1 MSVLDPERVMR
12 TLEERVSDK
21 IKSFFP
27 LTGKKH
33 SLVVRDVYTDKEVD
47 VDDVHDQKRARL
59 RGKTWSTG
67 VYGNLDLVDNAT
79 GKVLDR
85 SDGVKLLSLPKITR
99 RYSYI
104 IEGAEYQADNQWRLK
119 SGVYARE
126 KANGELET
134 QFNLAKGRGFRM
146 EFDPPKR
153 RFLISYGTANVPL
166 LPVLQ
171 AMGVP
176 DDQIRKAWG
185 DQVYAAAAAQKG
197 KGQLVKLAKALEP
210 YKPVENDTDAIPVIR
225 AAYDNTVLNA
235 DTTAITL
242 GKPYERVTG
251 EALLSSAN
259 KLLGIS
265 RGEREVDNRDS
276 LRFKELWSIEDHIP
290 ERIQNSGKRIRLK
303 MMNNLDRK
311 DQVRSIV
318 TNDVFNVPVKAF
330 FTSTSLSQQT
340 SQVNPLDMLG
350 GFLRTTIMGPGGI
363 SNENAV
369 GVDAKM
375 IDSSFLGFVDPVH
388 TPEGSKSG
396 VSGHLALGVSK
407 RGVEP
412 TIRVWDTQAKVFAD
426 KTPTELAR
434 KSLAFADQYDF
445 EKGKEPRPR
454 GKVVTVI
461 PSGGTDPE
469 MVDPKDVGYIM
480 QSPKT
485 VFSMTANLVPFVASD
500 QSNRAGMATRHMEQA
515 ISLKSREEP
524 LVQTVS
530 GNPNER
536 YGTWEK
542 IVGSLNSHAAPLSGK
557 VESITDDAIT
567 LIGEDK
573 KRHVVQLY
581 DNFPLNDA
589 KAFISSYPTV
599 KVGDTVEKGQ
609 LLADTNFTKNGT
621 LSIGTNLRIAF
632 LPYKGLVFED
642 GIVISE
648 TASQKLLSEHLHKS
662 RAYLDTEMYLGL
674 KKFRANYPGVVTE
687 ENAKKLDE
695 DGVIKK
701 GELVKPGDVIMTILQ
716 KSDPS
721 SEQLMLKGIHK
732 ALVRPWKNK
741 SVTWDKP
748 YSGVVTE
755 VVRNGKE
762 VQAFIKTEE
771 PADIGDKLCF
781 APDHEILTNA
791 GWRAVADVE
800 MGDLVASL
808 SPRTGCLEYVPVA
821 ATYAYDCEK
830 EPLYVLE
837 TTQVSMAVTP
847 QHSLWAEPRDKSRG
861 LYEAKDLVG
870 KRYRLQQDGVWL
882 GSERDVFVFP
892 EMEVSAGQGGVGT
905 RVLPAFEMPMD
916 TFLMLLGMYLSEGH
930 CYASRTN
937 GDYYLEITQ
946 IKSGSRQQML
956 SALQAADVKFADLG
970 DRIRLTG
977 KQIWYYFHVFG
988 LSYEKYIPDWVF
1000 DLSSRQQAILYRWLM
1015 WGDGCTTHSSHVYTT
1030 TSRRL
1035 ADGVQRLLLHI
1046 GMAGRVV
1053 RFEAREGK
1061 IKGKPYQFR
1070 TCYKVQVIRTKLRPT
1085 INHGHSKAQSGQTE
1099 GYVEYTGPVFC
1110 VTLERNHILYTRRN
1124 GKVHWS
1130 GNSGRHGNK
1139 GIITAV
1145 LPDEEMPRDKDGNPL
1160 EIIVNPAGV
1169 PGRIN
1174 LGQVL
1179 ETSLAKV
1186 ADKRGEPYAVE
1197 NFQPVDSK
1205 KIIQVRG
1212 HWRTVKKE
1220 TGEVSRTWV
1229 DPHEREVGYHELVKQ
1244 ELFDHKV
1251 SETDELFDGVT
1262 GKSLG
1267 QVLVGKQ
1274 YILKLMHQIDKK
1286 LSARSHGYGNQY
1298 DQNLQP
1304 KGGGKAGAQRY
1315 GELGY
1320 YAMLAHGA
1328 VHNLREA
1335 ATYKGDKQQD
1345 EVWTALQVGEPL
1357 PTPKPSFAYEKF
1369 LAYLN
1374 AVGINVDK
1382 EGNELIVKP
1391 FTDPLILA
1399 QSNGELA
1406 DASKVVRGKDLKPE
1420 KGGLFDEQVTG
1431 GPGGKNWS
1439 HIVLASRMPNPLFE
1453 KAIVSLLG
1461 LREADYDAV
1470 IAGENGFTK
1479 DGQLVVADDADL
1491 IGPGAIVERLK
1502 KIDVD
1507 KELATALES
1516 VKTARRTE
1524 LDRANKKVKYLRA
1537 LKNTELSADLAY
1549 TLGNLPV
1556 LPPVFRPVSAME
1568 GGDLNIDGLNM
1579 LYRDVALLNG
1589 KLKEAEGV
1597 LPDEAVSSLRKD
1609 LYDAVDALM
1618 GTRPGSE
1625 EGVTTDGQ
1633 PKPPGILTILSG
1645 RSSPKNSY
1653 FHDKLMDRPQ
1663 DLSMRSVIVP
1673 DMTLGLDEVGIPRK
1687 GAMKVYR
1694 PFVVRE
1700 LVRMGYTPL
1709 QAREEVEKKTSL
1721 ANRALDV
1728 AVSQR
1733 PVLFKRDPVLHKFGI
1748 MAFRPKLHDELAIK
1762 IHPLVTGGF
1771 NADFDGD
1778 AMAIFVPVSQEA
1790 VQEAYRML
1798 PSNNLYNAATGKV
1811 MYQPSMESQLGLYL
1825 MTQFG
1830 KETGKK
1836 YGSVKDLL
1844 DDVKA
1849 GKALAT
1855 DVVTVDGKKTTAGRL
1870 SFNNALPE
1878 SVRDDAYLT
1887 DPSWIMGD
1895 KNLQKVMRTIAT
1907 KQPGEF
1913 ATAIDRIK
1921 DLGFN
1926 YSYDIGFSFDLN
1938 DFNTLRDV
1946 RQTALKKA
1954 EVEVLKIRS
1963 SKLSPAQQEAKI
1975 VDIYTQATKDMGVEA
1990 RKVLGAKGNK
2000 LFAMS
2005 QAGVKPSWPQLQQM
2019 VLAPMLLQNASGR
2032 TIPVPVTKSY
2042 AEGLDTAGYWVA
2054 SSGARKGL
2062 VEKVL
2067 QVQEPGALSKQIV
2080 NTVVPYVVTNSDCGT
2095 KTGIALDVDDSDL
2108 VDRYVAKDTALER
2121 GGVLSAGT
2129 LITSSVVANLKA
2141 NKITR
2146 VVARSPM
2153 KCESAKGL
2161 CSKCYGLS
2169 DGGQP
2174 LAIGTNIGVLAGQ
2187 AIGERGTQLSMKA
2200 FHTGGLAGS
2209 GSSVVGGLGRLSE
2222 LLKMPKILPNKATIS
2237 HVSGDISKIEK
2248 SPVGGWDVSV
2258 GSETHYIPA
2267 SRELLVQKG
2276 DKVKRGQQ
2284 LSSGSIDPREL
2295 LDQTNI
2301 DTVQRYIADEIHKVY
2316 ASEGIKRRNVEVVT
2330 KALTNLAQVEDP
2342 GDNDQFIRGD
2352 FISASHAQA
2361 LNREKQYTNPIQVSP
2376 VLRGTETLALDQSE
2390 DWMARMQYRE
2400 LKKTL
2405 TRAANENWKSNIHGV
2420 HPTPAIAYGA
2430 EFGRNLTGEGPY

>member
-12 TLEERVSDK
+12 TLEERVTNK

-33 SLVVRDVYTDKEVD
+33 SLVVRDVFAGKDVD
-47 VDDVHDQKRARL
+47 VDDIHDQKRARL

-79 GKVLDR
+79 GKIIDR
-85 SDGVKLLSLPKITR
+85 AEGVKLLSLPKITR

-104 IEGAEYQADNQWRLK
+104 IEGSEYQVDNQWRLK

-146 EFDPPKR
+146 GFDPPKR
-153 RFLISYGTANVPL
+153 RFLLSYGTANIPL

-171 AMGVP
+171 ALGVP

-210 YKPVENDTDAIPVIR
+210 YKPVENDTDAVPIIR

-242 GKPYERVTG
+242 GKPYDKVTG
-251 EALLSSAN
+251 DALLSSAN

-265 RGEREVDNRDS
+265 RGEQDVDNRDS
-276 LRFKELWSIEDHIP
+276 LRFKELWSVEDHIP
-290 ERIQNSGKRIRLK
+290 ERIQNSGKRIRIK

-311 DQVRSIV
+311 DQVRAIV

-340 SQVNPLDMLG
+340 SQVNPIDMVG

-369 GVDAKM
+369 GMDAKM

-396 VSGHLALGVSK
+396 VSGHLSLGVSK
-407 RGVEP
+407 RGLEP
-412 TIRVWDTQAKVFAD
+412 TIRVWDTQAKEFTN
-426 KTPTELAR
+426 KTPTELAL
-434 KSLAFADQYDF
+434 KNVAFADQYVF
-445 EKGKEPRPR
+445 EKGKEPRLR
-454 GKVVTVI
+454 GKVATVI
-461 PSGGTDPE
+461 PSGGSDPI
-469 MVDPKDVGYIM
+469 MVDPKDVGYIL

-485 VFSMTANLVPFVASD
+485 VFSMTANLVPFLASD
-500 QSNRAGMATRHMEQA
+500 QANRAGMATRHMEQA
-515 ISLKSREEP
+515 ISLKNREEP

-542 IVGSLNSHAAPLSGK
+542 IMGSLNSHAAPLSGK
-557 VESITDDAIT
+557 VESITDEAIT
-567 LIGEDK
+567 LIGDDK
-573 KRHVVQLY
+573 KRHTVQLY

-609 LLADTNFTKNGT
+609 LLADTNFTKNGA

-648 TASQKLLSEHLHKS
+648 SASQKLTSEHLHKS
-662 RAYLDTEMYLGL
+662 RAYLDNEMYLGL
-674 KKFRANYPGVVTE
+674 RKFRANYPGVVTD

-701 GELVKPGDVIMTILQ
+701 GEIVKPGDVIMTILQ

-721 SEQLMLKGIHK
+721 TEQLMLKGIHK

-762 VQAFIKTEE
+762 VQAFVKTEE
-771 PADIGDKLCF
+771 PADIGDKL
-781 APDHEILTNA
+781 
-791 GWRAVADVE
+791 
-800 MGDLVASL
+800 
-808 SPRTGCLEYVPVA
+808 
-821 ATYAYDCEK
+821 
-830 EPLYVLE
+830 
-837 TTQVSMAVTP
+837 
-847 QHSLWAEPRDKSRG
+847 
-861 LYEAKDLVG
+861 
-870 KRYRLQQDGVWL
+870 
-882 GSERDVFVFP
+882 
-892 EMEVSAGQGGVGT
+892 
-905 RVLPAFEMPMD
+905 
-916 TFLMLLGMYLSEGH
+916 
-930 CYASRTN
+930 
-937 GDYYLEITQ
+937 
-946 IKSGSRQQML
+946 
-956 SALQAADVKFADLG
+956 
-970 DRIRLTG
+970 
-977 KQIWYYFHVFG
+977 
-988 LSYEKYIPDWVF
+988 
-1000 DLSSRQQAILYRWLM
+1000 
-1015 WGDGCTTHSSHVYTT
+1015 
-1030 TSRRL
+1030 
-1035 ADGVQRLLLHI
+1035 
-1046 GMAGRVV
+1046 
-1053 RFEAREGK
+1053 
-1061 IKGKPYQFR
+1061 
-1070 TCYKVQVIRTKLRPT
+1070 
-1085 INHGHSKAQSGQTE
+1085 
-1099 GYVEYTGPVFC
+1099 
-1110 VTLERNHILYTRRN
+1110 
-1124 GKVHWS
+1124 
-1130 GNSGRHGNK
+1130 SGRHGNK
-1139 GIITAV
+1139 GVITAV
-1145 LPDEEMPRDKDGNPL
+1145 IPDEEMPKDKDGNPV
-1160 EIIVNPAGV
+1160 EIIVNPSGV

-1186 ADKRGEPYAVE
+1186 ADKKGEPYAVE

-1220 TGEVSRTWV
+1220 TGEVTRTWV
-1229 DPHEREVGYHELVKQ
+1229 DPHEREIGYHELVKQ
-1244 ELFDHKV
+1244 ELINNKV

-1274 YILKLMHQIDKK
+1274 YIIKLMHQIDKK
-1286 LSARSHGYGNQY
+1286 LSARSHGYGNDY

-1320 YAMLAHGA
+1320 YAMLAHGS

-1345 EVWTALQVGEPL
+1345 EVWTALQAGEPL

-1374 AVGINVDK
+1374 AVGVNVDK

-1399 QSNGELA
+1399 QSNGELT

-1439 HIVLASRMPNPLFE
+1439 HIVLAGRMPNPLFE

-1461 LREADYDAV
+1461 LRGADYDAV
-1470 IAGENGFTK
+1470 IAGEKGYTK
-1479 DGQLVVADDADL
+1479 DGRLVDADDADL
-1491 IGPGAIVERLK
+1491 TGPGAIVERLK

-1507 KELATALES
+1507 KELASALES

-1537 LKNTELSADLAY
+1537 LKNTGLSADAAY
-1549 TLGNLPV
+1549 SIGNLPV
-1556 LPPVFRPVSAME
+1556 LPPVFRPVSTME

-1618 GTRPGSE
+1618 GTRPGSDDS
-1625 EGVTTDGQ
+1625 VTADGQ

-1673 DMTLGLDEVGIPRK
+1673 DMSLGLDEVGIPRK

-1728 AVSQR
+1728 VVSQR

-1748 MAFRPKLHDELAIK
+1748 MGFRPKLHDELAIK

-1790 VQEAYRML
+1790 VQEAYKML

-1825 MTQFG
+1825 MTQLG
-1830 KETGKK
+1830 KETAKK
-1836 YGSVKDLL
+1836 YGSVKDLMA
-1844 DDVKA
+1844 DVKA
-1849 GKALAT
+1849 GKTLTT

-1870 SFNNALPE
+1870 SFYNTLPE
-1878 SVRDDAYLT
+1878 SVRDESYLT
-1887 DPSWIMGD
+1887 DPAWVMGD
-1895 KNLQKVMRTIAT
+1895 KNLQKVMRKIAA

-1913 ATAIDRIK
+1913 ATVIDRIK

-1926 YSYDIGFSFDLN
+1926 HSYDIGFSFDLN
-1938 DFNTLRDV
+1938 DFNTLRDI
-1946 RQTALKKA
+1946 RQEALKKA
-1954 EVEVLKIRS
+1954 EDEVLKIRA
-1963 SKLSPAQQEAKI
+1963 SKMTPAQQEAKI
-1975 VDIYTQATKDMGVEA
+1975 VDVYTQATEDMGVEA
-1990 RKVLGAKGNK
+1990 KKVLRAKGNK
-2000 LFAMS
+2000 LFAMN

-2019 VLAPMLLQNASGR
+2019 VLASMLLENASGR
-2032 TIPVPVTKSY
+2032 IIPVPVTKSY
-2042 AEGLDTAGYWVA
+2042 AEGLDTSGYWVA

-2062 VEKVL
+2062 IDKVL

-2080 NTVVPYVVTNSDCGT
+2080 NTVVPYVVTNPDCGT

-2108 VDRYVAKDTALER
+2108 VDRYVAKDVALER
-2121 GGVLSAGT
+2121 GGVIPAGT
-2129 LITSSVVANLKA
+2129 LITPSVMANLKA
-2141 NKITR
+2141 NKINR

-2174 LAIGTNIGVLAGQ
+2174 LAVGTNIGVVAGQ
-2187 AIGERGTQLSMKA
+2187 AIGERGSQLLMKS

-2237 HVSGDISKIEK
+2237 HVNGEISKIEK
-2248 SPVGGWDVSV
+2248 SPVGGWDVLV
-2258 GSETHYIPA
+2258 GNETHYVPA
-2267 SRELLVQKG
+2267 SRDLLVQKG
-2276 DKVKRGQQ
+2276 DKVKKGQQ

-2295 LDQTNI
+2295 LEQTNM
-2301 DTVQRYIADEIHKVY
+2301 DTVQRYISDEIHKVY

-2352 FISASHAQA
+2352 FISMSHAQA
-2361 LNREKQYTNPIQVSP
+2361 LNREKQYANPIQVSP
-2376 VLRGTETLALDQSE
+2376 VLRGTETLALDQSD
-2390 DWMARMQYRE
+2390 DWMARMQYRN
-2400 LKKTL
+2400 LKETL